1 MDLFCLIS
9 PILPE
14 AHREGGNQ
22 RENERKKYFFFL
34 VSVLL
39 PCQGK
44 SDHSA
49 EIHTC
54 AHTYTHIHTKKTNCF
69 SLTDWPWG
77 QLTAH
82 RWKGEVWPGTLR
94 PGVEHLRMPGEG
106 QVQLQAT
113 TLALQPIGHTHTHTN
128 KFWSKY
134 IKVWQLY
141 FNQARG
147 SFYKHAHIFLS
158 SNVQEIMSF

>member
-14 AHREGGNQ
+14 AHKEGGNQ
-22 RENERKKYFFFL
+22 RENERKKKTFLL

-113 TLALQPIGHTHTHTN
+113 TQALQPIGHTQAHFGENISKYGSYISTRPGVRSINTHT
-128 KFWSKY
+128 FFSLQMSK
-134 IKVWQLY
+134 K
-141 FNQARG
+141 
-147 SFYKHAHIFLS
+147 
-158 SNVQEIMSF
+158 